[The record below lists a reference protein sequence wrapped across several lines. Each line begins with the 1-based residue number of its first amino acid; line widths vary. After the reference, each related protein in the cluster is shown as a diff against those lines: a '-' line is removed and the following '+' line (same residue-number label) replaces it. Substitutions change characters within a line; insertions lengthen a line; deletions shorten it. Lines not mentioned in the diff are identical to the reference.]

1 MFAAGFLPFIEKR
14 PIGVMARAITE
25 RFFEPEHLDAL
36 FQQAAVNQ
44 YQRNLLFSSVV
55 DLMQGVVLGYDPS
68 VFAAYTK
75 RQKTFSVSDQAI
87 YDKLKRME
95 LGVSTALVRISGPP
109 RCQFGPTVP
118 RRPSGPGCRA
128 IACRLVADE
137 LSPIPAFSTAM
148 RWRRPSI
155 AWMRCVTPWAAPLPG
170 KALVVMDPELGLACD
185 AFLTP
190 DGHAQERSLLNDVL
204 QTVQERDV
212 WIADRNFCTLKFLFE
227 IAKKLAFFLIR
238 QHGTIQGRLQG
249 ERKFVGESS
258 TGRVYEQAI
267 ELTHEGQTRTQRRI
281 TIELLKPTRDG
292 DTTLHLL
299 TNLPADVSAIVCAEL
314 YRKRWS
320 IETLFYEVTQTLAC
334 EIKTLCYPPA
344 ALFVFCLALTAANA
358 VAVLKGALRATY
370 GDEDADG
377 MSAYYMAL
385 EIKQVHE
392 GMMIA
397 LPADEW
403 TIFRT
408 MSVADF
414 AAQLKQMAS
423 HMDLDLYRKSKRGP
437 KKPPRPKDQYKNGG
451 HVSTHKELRDKDP

>member
-1 MFAAGFLPFIEKR
+1 MFPTAFLPFIEQR

-25 RFFEPEHLDAL
+25 RFFEPDHLNAL
-36 FQQAAVNQ
+36 FRRTAVDQ

-55 DLMQGVVLGYDPS
+55 DLMQGVVLGFDPS

-75 RQKTFSVSDQAI
+75 RQKTFPVSDQAL
-87 YDKLKRME
+87 YDKLKGME
-95 LGVSTALVRISGPP
+95 LGVSAELVRDSAQRAAEAIDELGA
-109 RCQFGPTVP
+109 
-118 RRPSGPGCRA
+118 RRPAWLPGYRVRVLDGNA
-128 IACRLVADE
+128 PAATEHRLEVLRD
-137 LSPIPAFSTAM
+137 T
-148 RWRRPSI
+148 
-155 AWMRCVTPWAAPLPG
+155 WAAPLPG
-170 KALVVMDPELGLACD
+170 KALVVLDPELGLAVD

-190 DGHAQERSLLNDVL
+190 DGHAQERSLLDDVL
-204 QTVQERDV
+204 QTVREREV

-227 IAKKLAFFLIR
+227 IAKKLAFYLIR
-238 QHGTIQGRLQG
+238 QHGTLKGRLQG
-249 ERKFVGESS
+249 ARRFVGESS

-267 ELTHEGQTRTQRRI
+267 ELTHEGQKRTERRI
-281 TIELLKPTRDG
+281 TIELREPTRDG
-292 DTTLHLL
+292 DMVMHVL
-299 TNLPADVSAIVCAEL
+299 TNLPAEVSAIECAEL

-320 IETLFYEVTQTLAC
+320 IETLFYEVTQTLCC

-358 VAVLKGALRATY
+358 VAVMKGAMRAAH
-370 GDEDADG
+370 GDDKADE

-397 LPADEW
+397 LPADQW

-408 MSVADF
+408 MSVAEF
-414 AAQLKQMAS
+414 AIQLKAMAS

-451 HVSTHKELRDKDP
+451 HVSTFKALRDKKP